1 MLFTAIYVVIGIHRA
16 NLTPEEIKIQAELD
30 LEKMFFEVEAEIEK
44 TSRGPICLD
53 DESEQS
59 YLQDI
64 TEVLLYLLLPPED
77 FHNKTIRYF
86 LREVIAASVL
96 LPTVNLISD
105 PDYVNQTVSWLVRK
119 VSSCVIVLR
128 VKFFRVHI

>member
-1 MLFTAIYVVIGIHRA
+1 MLFSATYVFIGIHRA

-30 LEKMFFEVEAEIEK
+30 LEKIFFEVEAEIEK

-53 DESEQS
+53 DESERS

-105 PDYVNQTVSWLVRK
+105 PDYVNQTISWLVRK
-119 VSSCVIVLR
+119 TLFCVNVFICQI
-128 VKFFRVHI
+128 F